1 MQLWNSL
8 FIISIVVMVLSIAIL
23 VVFKF
28 RKNVYAKPFQ
38 EDELFDTKVVN
49 GVKSYYYFTSLETKK
64 YIKRYVFRK
73 SSYQRNVILNFSDNY
88 KLISYYIVA
97 YSNNKKVIDVVEV
110 TEKPY
115 GSSSRIINVNN
126 KASYVN
132 VFVKSVDGVDINTNI
147 IRPIPV
153 RKIKYFA
160 ISSALA
166 LFAGLFAVRHLIV
179 MMFGGLHSKAFLNS
193 DANLLLILI
202 SFVIALLY
210 WFFSTISLRKKN
222 HQNRRGGSHEYE
234 FF

>member
-8 FIISIVVMVLSIAIL
+8 FIISIVVLVLSIAVL
-23 VVFKF
+23 VFFKF

-38 EDELFDTKVVN
+38 DDELFDTKVVD

-97 YSNNKKVIDVVEV
+97 YSNDKKVIDVVEV

-115 GSSSRIINVNN
+115 GLSSRIINVNN
-126 KASYVN
+126 RASYVN

-153 RKIKYFA
+153 RKIKYFT
-160 ISSALA
+160 ICSAVT
-166 LFAGLFAVRHLIV
+166 LFAGLFAVRHIIIV
-179 MMFGGLHSKAFLNS
+179 MFGGLHAKAFLNS
-193 DANLLLILI
+193 GANLILILI
-202 SFVIALLY
+202 SLAIALLY
-210 WFFSTISLRKKN
+210 WIFSTISLRKKN
-222 HQNRRGGSHEYE
+222 HQNKRGGSHEYE

>member
-1 MQLWNSL
+1 
-8 FIISIVVMVLSIAIL
+8 
-23 VVFKF
+23 
-28 RKNVYAKPFQ
+28 
-38 EDELFDTKVVN
+38 
-49 GVKSYYYFTSLETKK
+49 
-64 YIKRYVFRK
+64 VFRK

-115 GSSSRIINVNN
+115 GLSSRIININN

-153 RKIKYFA
+153 RKIKYFT
-160 ISSALA
+160 ISSAVA

-210 WFFSTISLRKKN
+210 WIFSTISLRKKN